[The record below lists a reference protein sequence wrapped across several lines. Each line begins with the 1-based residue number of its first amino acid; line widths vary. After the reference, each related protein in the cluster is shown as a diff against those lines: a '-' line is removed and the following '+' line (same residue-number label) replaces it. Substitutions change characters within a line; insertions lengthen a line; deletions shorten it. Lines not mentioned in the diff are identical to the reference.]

1 MDSVHQIRK
10 DHGEFIYGCE
20 VIFTIIFSCEYVLR
34 TSCLRRPREYVCS
47 AMGIVDISS
56 IVPTFISAYSR
67 FERILFL
74 FLCDCCLENPQTNAS
89 RVLHVHQR
97 LLAFFLPPAR
107 PLADLATLRIFR
119 VIRVF
124 RVLRLVR
131 FVDAARALNE
141 NIDANKMRVAVFMF
155 TVFSLIV
162 VIGCTMYLIEGEEN
176 GFSNI
181 PVSLYWAVVTLTT
194 VGYGD
199 IAPQTVP
206 GRLIAAVVMFTG
218 YGVIACPL
226 VLNTQ
231 TEGEALRLN
240 CECVHC
246 FRGMHQQDA
255 NFCRHCGTAL
265 RLPLKPK
272 SKRTKKKKTD
282 TGVADLSDVDVHS
295 RPYDLAGG
303 AVEIADVGESESRST
318 ESVVKRADKGDEAVM
333 TTKTV
338 GRETSV

>member
-1 MDSVHQIRK
+1 MSLK
-10 DHGEFIYGCE
+10 S
-20 VIFTIIFSCEYVLR
+20 TNTVL
-34 TSCLRRPREYVCS
+34 CS
-47 AMGIVDISS
+47 
-56 IVPTFISAYSR
+56 P
-67 FERILFL
+67 
-74 FLCDCCLENPQTNAS
+74 
-89 RVLHVHQR
+89 
-97 LLAFFLPPAR
+97 AFFLPPAR

-155 TVFSLIV
+155 TVFSMIV

-231 TEGEALRLN
+231 TEEEALRLN
-240 CECVHC
+240 CECVRC
-246 FRGMHQQDA
+246 FRGLHQQDS
-255 NFCRHCGTAL
+255 NFCRHCGAAL
-265 RLPLKPK
+265 RLPSKVKK
-272 SKRTKKKKTD
+272 SKKKKAAMIAPLD
-282 TGVADLSDVDVHS
+282 NEVSLADSAQEL
-295 RPYDLAGG
+295 REPRA
-303 AVEIADVGESESRST
+303 SRSDDGSRT
-318 ESVVKRADKGDEAVM
+318 SSRYESQGKEEKLRFSNDDEEREVKKHALTGHEASM
-333 TTKTV
+333 
-338 GRETSV
+338 